1 MLAGKYGPLIGA
13 ATGAVLGAGGSLLG
27 NAMDNERGEGPLRLG
42 MEALNAASLA
52 AIPGFVA
59 GLAPRA
65 RALGKQNAIDAIRA
79 ASKARR
85 SGDAVA
91 ADAAKISA
99 KQAVNSARTLPA
111 TLAIGGGLAVPV
123 AAGIGG
129 LAGGGGADIYNA
141 IGIPGMQ
148 QGINPES
155 YGSSN
160 LQYV

>member
-13 ATGAVLGAGGSLLG
+13 ATGAVLGAGGSLIG
-27 NAMDNERGEGPLRLG
+27 NAMDQEKGEGPLRLG
-42 MEALNAASLA
+42 MEALNAAALA
-52 AIPGFVA
+52 SYPGFIA

-65 RALGKQNAIDAIRA
+65 RGITKGLAVDAIKA

-91 ADAAKISA
+91 ANAARA
-99 KQAVNSARTLPA
+99 VADQATNRARSLPA
-111 TLAIGGGLAVPV
+111 TLAIGGGLGIPV

-129 LAGGGGADIYNA
+129 LAGGGGANLYNA

>member
-13 ATGAVLGAGGSLLG
+13 ATGAVLGAGGSFIG

-91 ADAAKISA
+91 AGAAKISA